1 MVWPAG
7 AADEPDQEPESRNEL
22 ALFMGV
28 TDDDQETAFSLG
40 LDYEYRL
47 NRRLGVGG
55 LVDWA
60 SGDLRSGVL
69 GVPVF
74 FHPSERWKL
83 FAAPG
88 FERRESDNNFLVRL
102 GAGYSFDVGPVDLE
116 PSFMVDFVDE
126 DEVSEVF
133 ILGVALVWEF

>member
-1 MVWPAG
+1 MIESGHPFRLATTLAFLSAALVLVAWPAG
-7 AADEPDQEPESRNEL
+7 AAGEPGQEPESRNEV
-22 ALFMGV
+22 AFFMGV

-40 LDYEYRL
+40 LDYECRL
-47 NRRLGVGG
+47 KRRLGVGG

-74 FHPSERWKL
+74 
-83 FAAPG
+83 
-88 FERRESDNNFLVRL
+88 
-102 GAGYSFDVGPVDLE
+102 
-116 PSFMVDFVDE
+116 
-126 DEVSEVF
+126 